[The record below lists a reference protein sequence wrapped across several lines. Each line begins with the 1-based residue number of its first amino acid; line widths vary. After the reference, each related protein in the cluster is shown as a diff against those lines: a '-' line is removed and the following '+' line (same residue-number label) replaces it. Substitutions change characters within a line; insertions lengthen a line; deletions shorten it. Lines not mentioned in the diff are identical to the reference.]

1 MREKKGKRNTTRPR
15 TTGRPNT
22 AEGKRLKQLL
32 AEMHIKEQADEDNRA
47 EAILKLIR
55 SRQDKKLPSLED
67 TMTESQFKRLKPLAW
82 LIQNQSY
89 TTQEIQMVSLI
100 NEQRLSRLRDN
111 DAEALQESGVL
122 DGLAGIRYN
131 KLRNKQ

>member
-1 MREKKGKRNTTRPR
+1 MRDARKNKTTKRQP
-15 TTGRPNT
+15 TTGRPRT

-32 AEMHIKEQADEDNRA
+32 DELHGQEQHESAHRA
-47 EAILKLIR
+47 EAILELIR
-55 SRQDKKLPSLED
+55 SRQDKRLPTLED
-67 TMTESQFKRLKPLAW
+67 TLSPAQHKRLKPLAW
-82 LIQNQSY
+82 LIQNQRY
-89 TTQEIQMVSLI
+89 TTQEIQMVTLI

-131 KLRNKQ
+131 KLKNKQ

>member
-1 MREKKGKRNTTRPR
+1 MKDKSRSRPTKRPR

-22 AEGKRLKQLL
+22 SEGKRLRRLL
-32 AEMHIKEQADEDNRA
+32 AEKQQEEDNRA
-47 EAILKLIR
+47 EAILDLIR
-55 SRQDKKLPSLED
+55 SRQDKQLPTLED
-67 TMTESQFKRLKPLAW
+67 TMTEAQFKRLKPLAW
-82 LIQNQSY
+82 LVQNQSY

-131 KLRNKQ
+131 KLKNKQ

>member
-1 MREKKGKRNTTRPR
+1 MRETKRKQKTKTPR
-15 TTGRPNT
+15 TTGRPKT
-22 AEGKRLKQLL
+22 AEGRRLKKLL
-32 AEMHIKEQADEDNRA
+32 DELHIKEQADQAKRA
-47 EAILKLIR
+47 EDILKLIR
-55 SRQDKKLPSLED
+55 SRQDKKLPTLED
-67 TMTESQFKRLKPLAW
+67 TMTEAQFKRLKPLAW

-111 DAEALQESGVL
+111 DAEALKESGVL

>member
-1 MREKKGKRNTTRPR
+1 MKDKSRSRPTKRPR

-32 AEMHIKEQADEDNRA
+32 DELHSREQQDSAQRA
-47 EAILKLIR
+47 EDILKLIR
-55 SRQDKKLPSLED
+55 SRQEQKLPRLED
-67 TMTESQFKRLKPLAW
+67 TIDPHQIKRLKPLAW
-82 LIQNQSY
+82 LIENQSY
-89 TTQEIQMVSLI
+89 TTEEIQMVCLI
-100 NEQRLSRLRDN
+100 NEQRLARLRDN

-131 KLRNKQ
+131 KLKNKQ